1 MTTTLAQQIAETQT
15 LPMQYRAL
23 QTERANIDVE
33 ARTVEL
39 SFSSELPYERWYGA
53 EILDHGGKAMRMGRL
68 GAGAALLMD
77 HDTRDQVGVVER
89 AWIDKG
95 KGRAVVR
102 FGRSARAQEVWQDVQ
117 DGIRSLVSVGYAVH
131 AMVLERSDDSGETYR
146 VTDWE
151 PYEISIVSVP
161 ADATVGI
168 GRADGK
174 QFQVRLL
181 GAEIDPPKG
190 TSQGAI
196 MEVMD
201 NAPAGASAETLS
213 PDNARR
219 IEQARGAALA
229 RLGESN
235 KIPAGTIRGWIE
247 SGKTLDQAAEDVLK
261 ILSERANDDQLVGN
275 LGMTNREANQYSL
288 FRATR
293 AIIDRNWSKA
303 GLELKAHEE
312 IQRRM
317 GRAPKSDNS
326 FFVPLDVLK
335 RDLTVATGNAGGFL
349 VSTTNQ
355 GFVDLLRNSTVLM
368 QMGVTRLGGLT
379 DNITIPRQTAG
390 ATAYWLA
397 NEGTS
402 ITESQMTLGQISL
415 TPKTVGA
422 YTEISRQLTLQSSP
436 DVENLVLRDLAA
448 QVGIDVDA
456 KGLNGSGAS
465 GQPTGLLGTSGVG
478 SVSGTSIAYAGII
491 EFQTDVFGANALG
504 GSAGYVTTGA
514 VAALLKQRVKFS
526 STASPLWEGRLEEAT
541 MDGYRAMA
549 SNNVPSATM
558 IFGDWSQML
567 MAEWGVLEVDINPFA
582 NFQAGIIGVRAMYSV
597 DFGVRVPGAFSVA
610 TSIT

>member
-1 MTTTLAQQIAETQT
+1 MTTATIRDTKT

-23 QTERANIDVE
+23 ATQRANIDVE

-39 SFSSELPYERWYGA
+39 SFSSELPYERWYGT
-53 EILDHGGKAMRMGRL
+53 EILDHGGKAMRMDRL

-77 HDTRDQVGVVER
+77 HDTRDQVGVIER
-89 AWIDKG
+89 AWIDG
-95 KGRAVVR
+95 KVGRAVVR
-102 FGRSARAQEVWQDVQ
+102 FSRSARAQEVFQDVQ

-131 AMVLERSDDSGETYR
+131 EMVLERSSGDQEEYR

-161 ADATVGI
+161 ADPSVGV
-168 GRADGK
+168 GRADAK

-181 GAEIDPPKG
+181 GAENPPPKG

-196 MEVMD
+196 MEVKD
-201 NAPAGASAETLS
+201 NAPAGATAETLS
-213 PDNARR
+213 PENARKL
-219 IEQARGAALA
+219 EQARGAALA
-229 RLGESN
+229 RLGEAN
-235 KIPAGTIRGWIE
+235 KIPSGTVRTWIE
-247 SGKTLDQAAEDVLK
+247 SGKSLDEAAEDVLR
-261 ILSERANDDQLVGN
+261 ILSERANDEQLVGN
-275 LGMTNREANQYSL
+275 LGMSKREAGDYSL

-293 AIIDRNWSKA
+293 AILDRNWSKA
-303 GLELKAHEE
+303 GLELRAHEE

-335 RDLTVATGNAGGFL
+335 RDLTVATSNAGGFL

-422 YTEISRQLTLQSSP
+422 YTEISRQLTLQASP

-456 KGLNGSGAS
+456 KGLNGSGGS
-465 GQPTGLLGTSGVG
+465 GQPTGLLQTSGVG
-478 SVSGTSIAYAGII
+478 SVSGTSIAYAGVI
-491 EFQTDVFGANALG
+491 EFQTDVFGANALS

-526 STASPLWEGRLEEAT
+526 NTGTPLWEGRLESAT

-567 MAEWGVLEVDINPFA
+567 MAEWGVLEVDVNPFA